1 MSTHPA
7 GTASLT
13 ASLTGCVT
21 LLWDVATLVGW
32 SGGGAGLSGVL
43 DRAFAAANIVGFLL
57 GLVSRRSS
65 GQGAAGLHLS
75 WVPIT
80 VVLLFL
86 AAYRPQTAA
95 TLLRSLAGLALDVFA
110 GLADLVTTLWT

>member
-7 GTASLT
+7 GTASLA

-43 DRAFAAANIVGFLL
+43 DHTLAAANILGFLL
-57 GLVSRRSS
+57 GLVSRSGS
-65 GQGAAGLHLS
+65 GQGTAGLHLS
-75 WVPIT
+75 WMPIT
-80 VVLLFL
+80 VVLLVL
-86 AAYRPQTAA
+86 AAYRPQAAA
-95 TLLRSLAGLALDVFA
+95 TLVRSLAGLVLDAFG
-110 GLADLVTTLWT
+110 GLADLVTILCT